1 MENQM
6 ENQMTETSAVADA
19 GTPADPPVAAHD
31 PSHAWLTAP
40 GAPEMWTAA
49 EVASHLGVTATSV
62 WRWCVSGA
70 IPGATLSSRRAGWR
84 LPRAG
89 LLAFL
94 ARATPVEPTDWRSL
108 AQHTGWSFPMSIRR
122 GATSYSARITYRPQP
137 ADSARGALRRARIAA
152 GQSITALARQL
163 GRSRNALIAIETG
176 RAPVGVAIARA
187 YEEALALQPQ
197 TLTRLAQ
204 AEQRARR
211 AQRVT
216 QRVSRATRDGD
227 TGATLRAA
235 RLRADLTQEELAAR
249 AGVSV
254 GSISA
259 IEREHRRVSARI
271 ARACER
277 ALGLAPQTLPCA
289 PPPSAPRR
297 PIVDAGTGAALRAA
311 REAAKLSLSQLATR
325 LGCTRQLL
333 SLAEVGRVRTHTLP
347 ARYEAA
353 LGLEV
358 GSLPRPPQLP
368 RRQRGAVNRSCRSR
382 RSCPPGDAASAPE

>member
-1 MENQM
+1 MET
-6 ENQMTETSAVADA
+6 QMTETSSAAEADA
-19 GTPADPPVAAHD
+19 GTQADPPADPTVAAHD
-31 PSHAWLTAP
+31 PSRAWLTAP

-49 EVASHLGVTATSV
+49 EVASHVGVTVTSV

-89 LLAFL
+89 LLGFL
-94 ARATPVEPTDWRSL
+94 AQATPAEEPNDWRSL
-108 AQHTGWSFPMSIRR
+108 AQHTGWSLPVIIQR
-122 GATSYSARITYRPQP
+122 GATSYGARITYRPQP
-137 ADSARGALRRARIAA
+137 ADSACGALRRARIAA
-152 GQSITALARQL
+152 GHSITGLARQL

-176 RAPVGVAIARA
+176 RTPVGVAIARA
-187 YEEALALQPQ
+187 YEEALALEPL

-211 AQRVT
+211 AQQVS
-216 QRVSRATRDGD
+216 QRLSRATRDGV
-227 TGATLRAA
+227 APMAAALRAA
-235 RLRADLTQEELAAR
+235 RLRADLTQGELAAR

-259 IEREHRRVSARI
+259 IEREHRQVSARI

-277 ALGLAPQTLPCA
+277 ALGLAPQTLPSA

-297 PIVDAGTGAALRAA
+297 RIVDAGTGAALRAA
-311 REAAKLSLSQLATR
+311 REAAKLTLSQLATR

-368 RRQRGAVNRSCRSR
+368 RRQRGSINC
-382 RSCPPGDAASAPE
+382 